1 MSDPETSRD
10 PVGAP
15 GVPAGAGPG
24 LGLALVFATALISGV
39 STFVNFYA
47 VQGTSSDAFVTARNL
62 VTALLL
68 LPVAWIGHRA
78 FRGRLGRGDWGRLAL
93 IGLVGGAIPF
103 LLFFHGLALATAAGG
118 AATASFAYR
127 GLFLAA
133 TILGIV
139 FLHERLHWRGTLAAA
154 LLLGGNVLLLS
165 FYEPVWTPGTAY
177 VLAATLL
184 WAGEYTLSRRTLR
197 RLPSSTV
204 GLGRMGFGAAFL
216 GAYLAITGQVG
227 QATTMSVS
235 EWEWVGI
242 SALLLAAFVVAWYA
256 GLKRVEV
263 GPATSVLVLGFPVTF
278 VLGSAF
284 AGTPFTLAQ
293 AAGAAVVTVGVG
305 VALGGAALRRAWGSV
320 AALARP
326 TA

>member
-1 MSDPETSRD
+1 MTG
-10 PVGAP
+10 VGGAGRSP
-15 GVPAGAGPG
+15 TATGAGAGI
-24 LGLALVFATALISGV
+24 GLALVFGTALVSGI

-47 VQGTSSDAFVTARNL
+47 VQGTSSDAFVTVRNL
-62 VTALLL
+62 VAALLL
-68 LPVAWIGHRA
+68 LPLAWVGHRT
-78 FRGRLGRGDWGRLAL
+78 FRGRLARADWGRLAL

-103 LLFFHGLALATAAGG
+103 LLFFHGLALATVAGG

-133 TILGIV
+133 TVLGVV
-139 FLHERLHWRGTLAAA
+139 FLRERLRWQGTVAAA

-165 FYEPVWTPGTAY
+165 FYVPLWTPGTAY

-197 RLPSSTV
+197 DLPSSTV
-204 GLGRMGFGAAFL
+204 ALGRMGFGVAFL
-216 GAYLAITGQVG
+216 GVYLAFTDQVG
-227 QATTMSVS
+227 RAVALSGAQ
-235 EWEWVGI
+235 WEWVGI
-242 SALLLAAFVVAWYA
+242 SALLLAAFVATWYA
-256 GLKRVEV
+256 GLKRIEV

-278 VLGSAF
+278 VLESVF

-305 VALGGAALRRAWGSV
+305 VAVGWGALRQAWRAV
-320 AALARP
+320 AARGRP